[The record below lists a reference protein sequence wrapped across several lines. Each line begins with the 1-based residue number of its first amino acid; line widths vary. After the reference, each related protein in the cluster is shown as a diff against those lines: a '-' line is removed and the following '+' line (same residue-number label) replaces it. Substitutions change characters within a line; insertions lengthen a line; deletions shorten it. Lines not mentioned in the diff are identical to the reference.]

1 MALSKTQKI
10 ELFMTGIGV
19 LTNVFIIYFAAIIG
33 YPLLI
38 ALPIAGTNIYEYFL
52 DNVGVNINDG
62 KVYFVFT
69 LLVMAIGFSMTYRR
83 VHRKYNYIQLDKIIQ
98 HLHYI
103 AEGNFDTRVPEIQN
117 TQLQPVVWS
126 INQLV
131 DATVQALDNQKKYEK
146 TKDELIAN
154 VSHDIRTPLTST
166 IGYLDVIVNHKY
178 DTEKQK
184 EHYINIAYKKAKT
197 MKTLVEDLFLY
208 TDSLQQS
215 YHIQCVEI
223 PIYFYLEQLA
233 AEFELT
239 AQEKGINIVVEV
251 EPADLQVCFDAD
263 KMARVF
269 ANLISNAIK
278 YGHGADRI
286 RLIAYEQVEQQ
297 QNIFEV
303 CNNGQVLEAGEED
316 KIFERSYRTEKS
328 RNAKEPGSGL
338 GLAIVKNMIHL
349 HQGEIYAL
357 VENNETVFRMTMPKK
372 IKKGETDENSE
383 I

>member
-1 MALSKTQKI
+1 
-10 ELFMTGIGV
+10 MTGIGI
-19 LTNVFIIYFAAIIG
+19 LTNVFVIYFAVIVG

-52 DNVGVNINDG
+52 DHVGININDG
-62 KVYFVFT
+62 NVYLIFT
-69 LLVMAIGFSMTYRR
+69 LLVMAVGFSLTYRR
-83 VHRKYNYIQLDKIIQ
+83 VQRKYNYIQLDKIIH

-103 AEGNFDTRVPEIQN
+103 ADGHFDTRVPEIQN
-117 TQLQPVVWS
+117 KQLQPIVWS

-131 DATVQALDNQKKYEK
+131 DATVRAMNNQKKYEK

-184 EHYINIAYKKAKT
+184 EHYINIAYQKAKT
-197 MKTLVEDLFLY
+197 MKTLVDDLFLY
-208 TDSLQQS
+208 TDSLQQT

-223 PIYFYLEQLA
+223 PISFYLEQIA
-233 AEFELT
+233 AEFELN
-239 AQEKGINIVVEV
+239 AKQKGINILVEV
-251 EPADLQVCFDAD
+251 EPADLTVYFDPD

-286 RLIAYEQVEQQ
+286 RLIASENLEHDAHV
-297 QNIFEV
+297 FEV
-303 CNNGQVLEAGEED
+303 RNNGQVLEAGEED

-338 GLAIVKNMIHL
+338 GLAIVKNMLHL

-357 VENNETVFRMTMPKK
+357 VENDETVFRMTMPKK
-372 IKKGETDENSE
+372 IEKGEANAET
-383 I
+383 